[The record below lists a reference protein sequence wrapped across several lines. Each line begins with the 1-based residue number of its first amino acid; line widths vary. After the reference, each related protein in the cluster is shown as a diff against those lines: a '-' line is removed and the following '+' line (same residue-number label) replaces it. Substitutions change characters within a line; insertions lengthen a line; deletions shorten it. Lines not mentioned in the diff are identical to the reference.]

1 MQSKSAGPRIGEM
14 LVEAGLVSD
23 EQVNEALKMQQEQGG
38 KTVGNLIALG
48 YLEPSDFLGFL
59 SSRPGIA
66 VIDLLNYIIP
76 RQVID
81 LIPAEFALKHE
92 IVPIDKMGKQ
102 LTVGMVC
109 PLDSRTIDE
118 LAEIT
123 GLTIRPLVLAM
134 KDAEVAL
141 DRYYRPRKG
150 TCLESYEPEP
160 ETEARPPQELEAEEV
175 LPLVETAITF
185 EGVMHLVRQI
195 GALPALP
202 ETVGKV
208 HEAMASPETST
219 ADAAAIIRTDP
230 SISAKVIGLA
240 NSPGYGFSHRVDNV
254 ELASTLLGLREVY
267 SVVLSAAVI
276 DYFQK
281 SSHFDYRKFWKRA
294 MFCAMAA
301 LATAAASGRKRREGL
316 FSAGLLHDLGRAVF
330 AEIVPER
337 YAQIDQELAGDA
349 LIDREKELFA
359 VAHPE
364 IGYVLAETW
373 ELPKDISVPIRF
385 HHDILKAPEKEELVA
400 IVGLAALM
408 ADIHDE
414 TTKGQEPDFGQVSGE
429 QLELLSL
436 SREQLA
442 GVFDET
448 VEAFEGHRS
457 A

>member
-23 EQVNEALKMQQEQGG
+23 EQVNEALKIQREQGG
-38 KTVGNLIALG
+38 KTVGILIALR
-48 YLEPSDFLGFL
+48 YLEPRDFLGFL
-59 SSRPGIA
+59 SIRPGIA
-66 VIDLLNYIIP
+66 AIDPLNYTIP

-92 IVPIDKMGKQ
+92 IVPIDKMGKH

-118 LAEIT
+118 LGDMT
-123 GLTIRPLVLAM
+123 GLTIRPLLVAM
-134 KDAEVAL
+134 KDAQIAL
-141 DRYYRPRKG
+141 DRYYRPRKEAY
-150 TCLESYEPEP
+150 LESDEPEL
-160 ETEARPPQELEAEEV
+160 ETEARPPQDLEAEGV
-175 LPLVETAITF
+175 LPQVETAIAF

-195 GALPALP
+195 EALPALP
-202 ETVGKV
+202 NTVGKV
-208 HEAMASPETST
+208 REAMARPETSA
-219 ADAAAIIRTDP
+219 ADVAAVIRTDP

-240 NSPGYGFSHRVDNV
+240 NSPAFGFSHSVDNV
-254 ELASTLLGLREVY
+254 ELATTLLGLREVY
-267 SVVLSAAVI
+267 SIVLTAAVI
-276 DYFQK
+276 DYFEG

-294 MFCAMAA
+294 IFCATAA
-301 LATAAASGRKRREGL
+301 LATGTGCGRKRGEGL

-349 LIDREKELFA
+349 LIERENELFA

-373 ELPKDISVPIRF
+373 QLPKDISVPIRF
-385 HHDILKAPEKEELVA
+385 HHDIFQAPEKKEQVA
-400 IVGLAALM
+400 IVGLAEVM

-448 VEAFEGHRS
+448 VEAFEAHQS